1 MCQVVTTPQCSPT
14 YRQECTQTQV
24 RLLTSNM
31 TQTYSLQVQQC
42 STVTQQECRT
52 VDEGYYQT
60 KCTTTTVTRVPV
72 TTTVTQDQTQ
82 TTQVSGD
89 NCQYK
94 WEGKGDNMR

>member
-1 MCQVVTTPQCSPT
+1 M
-14 YRQECTQTQV
+14 
-24 RLLTSNM
+24 
-31 TQTYSLQVQQC
+31 
-42 STVTQQECRT
+42 
-52 VDEGYYQT
+52 DEGYYQT